1 MPGSRDT
8 AENKTKALANLKQ
21 ISNLHN
27 LLKGEEALVQKHS
40 GVEGMGSQEDRSRWD
55 LVPRPGIKPR
65 PRALGA
71 QSPSHWTTREVPR
84 LFCMYICMTAE
95 SKISNTV

>member
-1 MPGSRDT
+1 MPGSGDT

-40 GVEGMGSQEDRSRWD
+40 GVEGMGSQEVS
-55 LVPRPGIKPR
+55 
-65 PRALGA
+65 
-71 QSPSHWTTREVPR
+71 
-84 LFCMYICMTAE
+84 F
-95 SKISNTV
+95 